1 MEYPMKSV
9 INMLQ
14 MAHQLELKE
23 FVLSFKILSIRVL
36 LALLM
41 LISGLLG
48 IVTLVLFVNQVA
60 LVLLE

>member
-9 INMLQ
+9 IDMLQ

-23 FVLSFKILSIRVL
+23 FVLSFKILAIRVL
-36 LALLM
+36 MALM
-41 LISGLLG
+41 LISGLL
-48 IVTLVLFVNQVA
+48 VVVALFLCVNQVA